1 MKEPIILEGEPFDW
15 EEGQRQAEKHGGG
28 NTIRGAMFS
37 DPGIMACPGCDE
49 HLWKEGIRVRCP
61 HCGHEWKVA
70 SPGPLTARALRSKIA
85 KAEAAQP
92 RTPEGKR
99 HNVEELRGLRAQI
112 GAADG
117 EAAPPTLSQ
126 AFSQALYT
134 EPDVAVPPWR
144 KCDLVFTAER
154 FCLVEAV
161 APWQGFR
168 LEPLTLPVLLRAGES
183 IRLRL
188 ANHTGIDSMGG
199 VVVSGVHLP

>member
-15 EEGQRQAEKHGGG
+15 EEGARQAEKHGGG

-70 SPGPLTARALRSKIA
+70 SPGPLTVRALRSKIA
-85 KAEAAQP
+85 KAEAVQP
-92 RTPEGKR
+92 RTPEGKS
-99 HNVEELRGLRAQI
+99 HNAEELRRLRAQLA
-112 GAADG
+112 AADG
-117 EAAPPTLSQ
+117 EAPHPPPP
-126 AFSQALYT
+126 FSHALYT
-134 EPDVAVPPWR
+134 DLTVPPWR

-154 FCLVEAV
+154 LCRVDAV

-188 ANHTGIDSMGG
+188 ANETGIDHMAG